1 MSDSM
6 HSGVPQASTM
16 ENWLGPSQPLVL
28 TLGLNQVLQ
37 GDGFRTVAA
46 ENAQHVLRRLREEDV
61 AVLLLGSELT
71 SAQALDI
78 LAQCTAEQS
87 TNSRVAIVFCGGPEP
102 ELFQKFVDEGLVFYL
117 TRGEIR
123 PEQICSLV
131 AAYLNRASRKSSP
144 DPDPLFTSAPSA
156 ERLLDFCVRL
166 PMQIDLSSAR
176 GLVVNVVSELIDA
189 SYVQC
194 LIYDA
199 DEQTLTNADAE
210 NKEVSY
216 SAASGLT
223 AFVASTGAR
232 LNIDRVGADARYDSD
247 IDNPGGSESAR
258 LIAEP
263 IVGADGVPVAVI
275 TAVRGA
281 ESAAFSAEDLRIL
294 RSIAEFAAPTFSQII
309 LQKRVQGLLT
319 GRATDPNSEV
329 FRREALEYHIRS
341 WDQQGD
347 VLKTLPM
354 WLRRSYWIVL
364 VMVLIGLA
372 GVAVLV
378 PGLKNLFG
386 KVN

>member
-1 MSDSM
+1 
-6 HSGVPQASTM
+6 
-16 ENWLGPSQPLVL
+16 
-28 TLGLNQVLQ
+28 
-37 GDGFRTVAA
+37 
-46 ENAQHVLRRLREEDV
+46 
-61 AVLLLGSELT
+61 
-71 SAQALDI
+71 
-78 LAQCTAEQS
+78 
-87 TNSRVAIVFCGGPEP
+87 
-102 ELFQKFVDEGLVFYL
+102 
-117 TRGEIR
+117 
-123 PEQICSLV
+123 
-131 AAYLNRASRKSSP
+131 
-144 DPDPLFTSAPSA
+144 
-156 ERLLDFCVRL
+156 
-166 PMQIDLSSAR
+166 
-176 GLVVNVVSELIDA
+176 VNVVSELIDA

-319 GRATDPNSEV
+319 GRATDPKSEV